1 LKTQKSQ
8 IFDLKNCGQLQ
19 QSEQLA
25 PERVN
30 NFIYFKSKYRLP
42 PRPPTQKK
50 PYARFDWKCLF
61 RHSIGTV
68 QMQEEFHIDFS
79 PCICLGREMSDLL
92 NNDESFVPTEKLF

>member
-1 LKTQKSQ
+1 MIYSIVDNYSILKSW
-8 IFDLKNCGQLQ
+8 LKDELTILGLRTDQ
-19 QSEQLA
+19 
-25 PERVN
+25 
-30 NFIYFKSKYRLP
+30 
-42 PRPPTQKK
+42 PRPPPQKK
-50 PYARFDWKCLF
+50 NHKLQDVRFYWRCLL